1 MRLSRLK
8 AGASEPAPSYRGTE
22 LMLYLDTLP
31 MGTPAVIEKV
41 EQRAS
46 LDPIATRLAE
56 LGFVPGEAVQVV
68 ATGPMGRDPIA
79 VRLGTSRFA
88 LRRGEA
94 ARVGLRTAS

>member
-1 MRLSRLK
+1 MRLSRMK
-8 AGASEPAPSYRGTE
+8 VGAISRRHIHRGTE

-31 MGTPAVIEKV
+31 KGGHAVIEKI
-41 EQRAS
+41 EQRAP
-46 LDPIATRLAE
+46 LDPIATRLGE

-94 ARVGLRTAS
+94 ARVGLRAVS

>member
-1 MRLSRLK
+1 MRLSRTE
-8 AGASEPAPSYRGTE
+8 AGARELPPHHRGTE

-31 MGTPAVIEKV
+31 KGGHAVIEKV
-41 EQRAS
+41 EQRAP
-46 LDPIATRLAE
+46 LDPIATRLGE

-94 ARVGLRTAS
+94 ARVGLRTVS

>member
-1 MRLSRLK
+1 MRLSRVK
-8 AGASEPAPSYRGTE
+8 VRAAESAPYYRGTE

-31 MGTPAVIEKV
+31 KGAHAVIEKI
-41 EQRAS
+41 EQRAP
-46 LDPIATRLAE
+46 LDPIATRLEE

-94 ARVGLRTAS
+94 ARVGLRTAA